1 MQTSIYKRAL
11 QSFCS
16 YFWYDKRM
24 TMQRHFIKFKY
35 GLFDEI
41 VVLTGEDGWHK
52 GCKHQEQQRKEQT
65 SGVVKNFV
73 AIVTNTEI

>member
-1 MQTSIYKRAL
+1 
-11 QSFCS
+11 
-16 YFWYDKRM
+16 
-24 TMQRHFIKFKY
+24 MQRHFIKFKY